1 MTTPIAVLLS
11 GRGSNFLA
19 LHRAIES
26 GDLPARIVLVL
37 SNRENAPGI
46 AAAEDL
52 GLPTAV
58 LPHKLEP
65 DRASHEAKVLA
76 ALRTSRAQWVCLAG
90 YMRILSSDFVDA
102 FPRRIL
108 NVHPSLLPSFPGVDA
123 QRQALEHGVRVSGCT
138 VHLVDG
144 GLDSG
149 PIVEQRV
156 VQVLSDDTTDSLS
169 ARILEQEHRAY
180 PSALGRLL
188 TEPWHVVGRALVF
201 ANGEGSASAKKPTSR
216 G

>member
-65 DRASHEAKVLA
+65 DRASHEAMVYS
-76 ALRTSRAQWVCLAG
+76 SRW
-90 YMRILSSDFVDA
+90 
-102 FPRRIL
+102 
-108 NVHPSLLPSFPGVDA
+108 PSPQVVEPPNMATTGMAERSPS
-123 QRQALEHGVRVSGCT
+123 
-138 VHLVDG
+138 
-144 GLDSG
+144 
-149 PIVEQRV
+149 
-156 VQVLSDDTTDSLS
+156 
-169 ARILEQEHRAY
+169 
-180 PSALGRLL
+180 
-188 TEPWHVVGRALVF
+188 
-201 ANGEGSASAKKPTSR
+201 GS
-216 G
+216 